1 MRLTKNRKILALS
14 VLSAGFVAAICALSF
29 TQNAKTVYAAEL
41 PTEIAKTSYL
51 VGENFVVPT
60 SATLT
65 MEDESTVSSNV
76 GTLKFPDGTVYES
89 GEYVLGQAGTYEL
102 TYYAEVNGKKV
113 TATKEFSALNENWS
127 VSTERSLAEYGA
139 LSLCNN
145 KSIANG
151 IKVSLA
157 SGDVFSYSVP
167 INLWNITNEDGN
179 VDVCQIFPDI
189 KAKLADLPAVSIY
202 TLKLIDCYDA
212 NNYIEFYVWSKAGS
226 GTYLGAGAATQNLG
240 GLEAYAATNDR
251 RDVMYEGMNY
261 RFHNYSRYNVTS
273 QYGTSSKG
281 GSDTK
286 AYSEIGGTS
295 FYYNPETQVI
305 KRFKRDA
312 TGKVSDAQIVND
324 LDSEVLHGTN
334 VFKGFTTGEVYVAI
348 EGQNYNA
355 TSFDFEVAS
364 VLGVTGDSLQ
374 QKSVVDNDAPAV
386 TIDAK
391 SSYNAVL
398 REPIEIPKDI
408 SIYDYNYYGDLRTS
422 VYYAYGTEN
431 QSAVFLKNGV
441 FTPMQEGTYTVIY
454 KAVDSFGN
462 IRETKIEYFAKEG
475 KAISYEEPT
484 KFTQLVAGKIY
495 ELPFATNVS
504 SANENTV
511 QEIIVTNPLGVEKK
525 YTLQDDSFMP
535 DTIGTYTI
543 TYVFYDAIYHEE
555 FSYEVACADTE
566 NTVLFY
572 DEIKLPK
579 YFIKGA
585 TYSLDAYSV
594 YVPTAN
600 GLSEVKAEMFVS
612 VDSAE
617 YKAISDITNF
627 KVEAQQSLKFKFVYN
642 GKTLESE
649 TYSVIDLGYG
659 TQEKEYEKY
668 FYGEYVSVDSS
679 FSGFT
684 YQFNAENETNKSL
697 EFINL
702 VSFSNFELS
711 FTIPK
716 GFENFAEL
724 KIVLTDYANADNQNV
739 ISYKNTV
746 EGATFSVNGG
756 KEQKLANG
764 FADFMQRV
772 EVSSIEGLIKNNQS
786 AAVECVEFQS
796 DLCFLSIE
804 LVSISGDSQIC
815 ISKLN
820 NQSFGTFVYEDSP
833 EFAYTEVQGVKEVG
847 DVVTVSAATVSGVL
861 NPVLQKDC
869 LVSVY
874 APDGTFVTSK
884 DGIVLNNVSA
894 LRTYEITLEKC
905 GSYKVEY
912 SGLLNTGMTGYDATR
927 AKTSSYPINVLD
939 KESPKISLEDTK
951 TVSLKVG
958 ETHVVRSYSVTDNNT
973 QESLIN
979 VIVLVYNENGN
990 LVAWN
995 VKDIAFD
1002 KAGTYKVVVCAEDE
1016 AGNMATA
1023 SYAIIVK

>member
-14 VLSAGFVAAICALSF
+14 VLSAGFMAAICALGF
-29 TQNAKTVYAAEL
+29 TYNAKTVYAAEL

-51 VGENFVVPT
+51 VGENFIVPT
-60 SATLT
+60 TATLT
-65 MEDESTVSSNV
+65 LEDETTVSSNV

-127 VSTERSLAEYGA
+127 VSTERSFAEYGA
-139 LSLCNN
+139 LALCNN

-151 IKVSLA
+151 VKVSLA

-167 INLWNITNEDGN
+167 INLWNITNADGN

-189 KAKLADLPAVSIY
+189 KEKLADLPAVSIY

-226 GTYLGAGAATQNLG
+226 GAYLGAGAANQNLG
-240 GLEAYAATNDR
+240 GLEEYAATNDR
-251 RDVMYEGMNY
+251 RDVLYEGTNY

-312 TGKVSDAQIVND
+312 TGKVSDIRIVND

-355 TSFDFEVAS
+355 ASFDFEIAS
-364 VLGVTGDSLQ
+364 ILGETGDSLQ
-374 QKSVVDNDAPAV
+374 QKSVIDTDAPAV

-398 REPIEIPKDI
+398 REPIEIPKEI

-422 VYYAYGTEN
+422 VYYAYGTEG

-441 FTPMQEGTYTVIY
+441 FTPVQEGKYTVIY

-462 IRETKIEYFAKEG
+462 VCETRIEYLVKDGE
-475 KAISYEEPT
+475 AISYEEPT
-484 KFTQLVAGKIY
+484 KFTQLAAGKTY

-504 SANENTV
+504 SVNENTIQKIV
-511 QEIIVTNPLGVEKK
+511 VTNPLGMEKE
-525 YTLQDDSFMP
+525 YTEGSSFMP

-543 TYVFYDAIYHEE
+543 TYIFYDAIYHKE
-555 FSYEVACADTE
+555 FSYEVDCANTE
-566 NTVLFY
+566 NAVLFY
-572 DEIKLPK
+572 NEIKLPK
-579 YFIKGA
+579 YFVKGA
-585 TYSLDAYSV
+585 TYSLDAYKV
-594 YVPTAN
+594 YVPSVN
-600 GLSEVKAEMFVS
+600 GLNEVVASAFVS
-612 VDSAE
+612 SDAGE
-617 YKAISDITNF
+617 YQAISDIANF
-627 KVEAQQSLKFKFVYN
+627 KVEAQESLQFKFVYN
-642 GKTLESE
+642 GESLESE

-659 TQEKEYEKY
+659 TQQKEYEKY
-668 FYGEYVSVDSS
+668 FYGEYNSVSSS

-684 YQFNAENETNKSL
+684 YQFNAENATNKSL

-716 GFENFAEL
+716 DYDNLAEL
-724 KIVLTDYANADNQNV
+724 KIVLTDYANAENKNV
-739 ISYKNTV
+739 ISYKNSSS
-746 EGATFSVNGG
+746 GATFSVNGG

-772 EVSSIEGLIKNNQS
+772 EFSSVEGMIKNNQS
-786 AAVECVEFQS
+786 AAVQCEAFES

-820 NQSFGTFVYEDSP
+820 NQSFGTYVYEDAP
-833 EFAYTEVQGVKEVG
+833 EFAYAQVQGVKEVG
-847 DVVTVSAATVSGVL
+847 DVVTVSLATISSVL
-861 NPVLQKDC
+861 SPVLQKDC

-874 APDGTFVTSK
+874 APDGSFAISK
-884 DGIVLNNVSA
+884 DGVTLNKVSA
-894 LRTYEITLEKC
+894 LREYEITLEKC

-912 SGLLNTGMTGYDATR
+912 SGLVNTGLSGNDATR
-927 AKTSSYPINVLD
+927 TKMSSYPINVLD
-939 KESPKISLEDTK
+939 KEPPQLSLQDTK
-951 TVSLKVG
+951 TVLLKVG
-958 ETHVVRSYSVTDNNT
+958 ETHVVRSYSVSDNTT
-973 QESLIN
+973 QQSLIK
-979 VIVLVYNENGN
+979 VLVLIYNENGN

-1002 KAGTYKVVVCAEDE
+1002 KAGTYEVVVCAEDE
-1016 AGNMATA
+1016 AGNMTTA
-1023 SYAIIVK
+1023 CYAIIVK